1 MKRNDSEQLADLS
14 RWMDGEL
21 DSRGAERLDPHVDSD
36 DLLKETRDAWAEIG
50 SALRMDAGPLPDA
63 STVEADWLALEALLP
78 PRQQLKSL
86 PASADVKI
94 VRFPWVCVG
103 GFAAMAAAVTLSLS
117 VWMHDAGNSTAGQ
130 DAFAGFDSD
139 PSISFVETDIPGAS
153 SMMYVDESSGWTIV
167 WVTDPLQSDLSSSAS

>member
-1 MKRNDSEQLADLS
+1 
-14 RWMDGEL
+14 MDGEL
-21 DSRGAERLDPHVDSD
+21 DSRGAEMLDPHVDSD

-63 STVEADWLALEALLP
+63 SAVEADWLALEALLP

-86 PASADVKI
+86 PASADEKI
-94 VRFPWVCVG
+94 VRFPWFWVG
-103 GFAAMAAAVTLSLS
+103 GFAAMAAAVALSLG
-117 VWMHDAGNSTAGQ
+117 VWMHDAGKPAVGP

-167 WVTDPLQSDLSSSAS
+167 WVTDPLQSNLSTSAS